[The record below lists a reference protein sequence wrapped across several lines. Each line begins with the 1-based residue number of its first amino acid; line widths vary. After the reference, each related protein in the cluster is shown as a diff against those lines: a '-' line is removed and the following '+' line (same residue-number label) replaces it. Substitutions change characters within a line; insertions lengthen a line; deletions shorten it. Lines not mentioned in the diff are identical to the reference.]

1 MSIEELANT
10 HINVV
15 VQTHSELMN
24 VYYSFLF
31 AGVEPGPLRVRQYL
45 FPCSEAAEL

>member
-10 HINVV
+10 HISVV

-24 VYYSFLF
+24 VYCSF